1 MNWFK
6 KLFSR
11 KIPDGKR
18 RVVQIGQHTFIDPSK
33 VHAAYLKAND
43 KGDNFDLIVDLG
55 SGACHRF
62 EAHELY
68 GDPLNILVGLVN
80 AAFDPKP
87 GEVPKNAE

>member
-1 MNWFK
+1 MNWLN

-18 RVVQIGQHTFIDPSK
+18 RVVQIGERTFVDPSK
-33 VHAAYLKAND
+33 VRAAYLKANEA
-43 KGDNFDLIVDLG
+43 GDNFDLIVDLG

-68 GDPLNILVGLVN
+68 GEPINILVGLVN
-80 AAFDPKP
+80 NAFDPKP
-87 GEVPKNAE
+87 YEAPKNAE